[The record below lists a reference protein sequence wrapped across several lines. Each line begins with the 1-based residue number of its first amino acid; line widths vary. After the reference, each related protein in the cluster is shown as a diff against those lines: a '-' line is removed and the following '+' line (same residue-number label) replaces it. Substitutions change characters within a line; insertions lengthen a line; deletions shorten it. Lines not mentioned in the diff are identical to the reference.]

1 MPQLKVF
8 VALVLVQIFFGVH
21 YFVAKIV
28 LTMMPARAWA
38 SLRIVG
44 AATLLVLYNL
54 LFLRRGPATRADL
67 GRLALFA
74 LLGVVIN
81 QVLFA
86 EGLSRTTP
94 AHSAII
100 NSTIPVLTLGFAIL
114 LGREKTTSRRIA
126 SIVVA
131 FASVL
136 LLLQVESFQVREEWV
151 LGDLLTLAN
160 ATSFSLFLVLS
171 REFLRRT
178 HPLAAT
184 SWLLGLGAL
193 GIVAVGAPQLQEVSF
208 PALPGR
214 FWLLSAYVIVFPT
227 ALAYFLNYYALRH
240 VESSMVALFIYLQA
254 PIAALLSYAY
264 FGERPTGR
272 FFIAAAGIFLGVFLA
287 VANGG
292 QRSKEARGPRAES

>member
-1 MPQLKVF
+1 MKVF

-28 LTMMPARAWA
+28 LAMMPARAWA
-38 SLRIVG
+38 SLRILG
-44 AATLLVLYNL
+44 AAALLGLYNL
-54 LFLRRGPATRADL
+54 LFLRRWPA
-67 GRLALFA
+67 GRGDWARLLLFA

-100 NSTIPVLTLGFAIL
+100 NSTIPVATLGFALL
-114 LGREKTTSRRIA
+114 LGREKRTARRVA
-126 SIVVA
+126 SIAMA

-136 LLLQVESFQVREEWV
+136 VLLRVESFQVREEWV

-171 REFLRRT
+171 RDFLRRT

-184 SWLLGLGAL
+184 SWLLALGAV
-193 GIVAVGAPQLQEVSF
+193 GILAIGGSQLRQVSF
-208 PALPGR
+208 GALPGR

-254 PIAALLSYAY
+254 PIATLLSYVY

-272 FFIAAAGIFLGVFLA
+272 FFVAAAGIFMGVFLA
-287 VANGG
+287 VARSA
-292 QRSKEARGPRAES
+292 QRQRGEP

>member
-1 MPQLKVF
+1 

-44 AATLLVLYNL
+44 AAALLALYNAI
-54 LFLRRGPATRADL
+54 FLRQRPASRADW

-100 NSTIPVLTLGFAIL
+100 NSTIPVATLGFAIL
-114 LGREKTTSRRIA
+114 LGREKTTLRRLLSLAIA
-126 SIVVA
+126 
-131 FASVL
+131 FGSVL
-136 LLLQVESFQVREEWV
+136 VLLRVESLRLREEWV

-171 REFLRRT
+171 RDFLRRT

-193 GIVAVGAPQLQEVSF
+193 GIVAVGMPQLGQIAWET
-208 PALPGR
+208 LPPR

-254 PIAALLSYAY
+254 PIAGLLSYFY

-272 FFIAAAGIFLGVFLA
+272 FFVAAAGIFLGVFLA

-292 QRSKEARGPRAES
+292 RRRRGSR